1 MARPGAPRKFYDFS
15 GEAGRGEEVPGRAER
30 DARPEE
36 LVKFVAENIIG
47 AEAVF
52 SSSFGPRK
60 VVYCDYTASGRSL
73 GFIEDY
79 IQSEVLPQYGS
90 THTTATVTA
99 LQTTLFR
106 HEARD
111 IIRNAT
117 QASEYDRVVFVGSG
131 ATGALHKLI
140 HGLALDCPPVV
151 MVGPYA
157 HHSSLLP
164 WRELGAK
171 VIRIRETA
179 DGAMDTQHL
188 EEALAQHRGG
198 RGQVIGCFAA
208 ASNVTGTVVDDVKVT
223 QLLHR
228 YGALAFWD
236 YATAAPYV
244 PLRMN
249 PTVPGDTEGHA
260 HKDAIF
266 FSMHKFLG
274 GVQTPGVLVAKERL
288 FRRRDPEVCGG
299 GSVFF
304 VSRDS
309 HRYLQD
315 VETREE
321 GGTPA
326 IVEAV
331 RAGLVMQL
339 KSALSP
345 AFITEC
351 NAHLARVLENLA
363 GSVEELEPLGNL
375 SSPDRLPIL
384 SFVVRHP
391 SSGLLLHHNFVCA
404 VLNDLYGIQ
413 ARGGCACA
421 GPYAQDLLGM
431 SEPLTQRYESLLLED
446 PRLDR
451 THLRRRQEHSDLEM
465 LRPGFV
471 RLNLSFA
478 ASPEQ
483 VDFVV
488 KAVSEVCQNAWRLL
502 PQYILNP
509 ETGEWKHHTNLVFRG
524 RQWLG
529 DISYRGGKFTR
540 PERTFPPGQQDPPP
554 DYTLCLEKA
563 REVFSQASKASQRRQ
578 LPDDTILFQGEAEK
592 LRWFLLPSEAKT
604 ILLGSHTSLSQYPE
618 APFTPVQYPLSAS
631 ELNKRPDFVWEA
643 KEENWVMRRRPWG
656 EVERCDVEDGNGVR
670 EQGKSGSTSKDE
682 KNESG
687 QRTTNIKNTN
697 HSVAN
702 RKTKIGEHYDRKDNK
717 EIVSKAEETR
727 PENENQMETQAKNEG
742 QEEKAHHTEQ
752 CKNEKIEPENEN
764 QIETQAKGEEKEQ
777 KAHTEPNLN
786 SLISVTSGEKCDE
799 TKESSRSQDEVS
811 GEVMCE
817 GLVCLKRRGGGQGT
831 GQETVQRPG
840 KVVAKWHSPPK
851 NIFNPTIEAL
861 TEFDMIHDGD
871 RVMVCLSGGKD
882 SLSLLHTL
890 RQYQFYARARG
901 ITFTLAAATV
911 DPMSAAYDP
920 QPLIPYLASLGVP
933 YFFEQQDILSQAA
946 ELPNLNSICSFC
958 SRMKRGRLY
967 AAARR
972 NNCNVLA
979 FGQHL
984 DDLAESFMMSV
995 FHNGRLRTMKAHY
1008 TVKEEDLR
1016 VIRPFAYVREKD
1028 LRNFAESRKL
1038 PVIPEN
1044 CPACFEAPK
1053 ERQRVKQVL
1062 AQQEVLFPGLY
1073 WSLRSALHPV
1083 MAISRTGV
1091 ESTVF
1096 GKNGVLATSG
1106 NNKALPQHDPEEDE
1120 EET

>member
-1 MARPGAPRKFYDFS
+1 MARPGAHRKFYDFS
-15 GEAGRGEEVPGRAER
+15 GQGGQDGEVPGGTEKNT
-30 DARPEE
+30 RPEE
-36 LVKFVAENIIG
+36 LVKYVAKNIIG
-47 AEAVF
+47 ADATF
-52 SSSFGPRK
+52 SSPFGPRR

-73 GFIEDY
+73 TFIEDY
-79 IQSEVLPQYGS
+79 IRDEVLPQYGS
-90 THTTATVTA
+90 THTTASVTA

-140 HGLALDCPPVV
+140 HGLALDSPPVV
-151 MVGPYA
+151 VVGPFA

-171 VIRIRETA
+171 VIRIQETA
-179 DGAMDTQHL
+179 DGTLDIQHL
-188 EEALAQHRGG
+188 EETLAQHQGG
-198 RGQVIGCFAA
+198 SRQMIGCFAA
-208 ASNVTGTVVDDVKVT
+208 ASNVTGTVVDDITVT

-228 YGALAFWD
+228 FGALAFWD
-236 YATAAPYV
+236 YATAAPYI

-249 PTVPGDTEGHA
+249 PTVPGDSLGHA
-260 HKDAIF
+260 HKDAMF
-266 FSMHKFLG
+266 FSMHKFVG
-274 GVQTPGVLVAKERL
+274 GVQTPGVLVAKESL

-339 KSALSP
+339 TSAITPS
-345 AFITEC
+345 FITDC
-351 NAHLARVLENLA
+351 NAHLARVLEKLA
-363 GSVEELEPLGNL
+363 SSVDELEALGNL
-375 SSPDRLPIL
+375 SSPGRLPML

-391 SSGLLLHHNFVCA
+391 PSGLLLHHNFVCA
-404 VLNDLYGIQ
+404 ILNDLYGIQ

-421 GPYAQDLLGM
+421 GPYAQDLLGL
-431 SEPLTQRYESLLLED
+431 SEPLAQRYESLLLED

-451 THLRRRQEHSDLEM
+451 THLRRRQEHSDLEV

-471 RLNLSFA
+471 RLNLSYT

-483 VDFVV
+483 VDFVIR
-488 KAVSEVCQNAWRLL
+488 AVAEVCRNAWQLL

-509 ETGEWKHHTNLVFRG
+509 ETGEWKHHTNLVFKG

-529 DISYRGGKFTR
+529 NVSYQGGTFTY
-540 PERTFPPGQQDPPP
+540 PSKSFPPDQQDSPP
-554 DYTLCLEKA
+554 DYSQCLEKA
-563 REVFSQASKASQRRQ
+563 QEIFSKAAKASQRRQ
-578 LPDDTILFQGEAEK
+578 LPDDTILFQGEAAA

-604 ILLGSHTSLSQYPE
+604 LLLGVHSSSNHYPE
-618 APFTPVQYPLSAS
+618 APFTPVHYPLSPV
-631 ELNKRPDFVWEA
+631 ELKSRPNFVWEA
-643 KEENWVMRRRPWG
+643 KEENWKFKRLSETERPEMRERDQRQERREEGNARTASNKFNFNNVTSAREAESIEKCRTSEEISLDRLVIG
-656 EVERCDVEDGNGVR
+656 ERR
-670 EQGKSGSTSKDE
+670 
-682 KNESG
+682 
-687 QRTTNIKNTN
+687 KNT
-697 HSVAN
+697 HSNKAN
-702 RKTKIGEHYDRKDNK
+702 KQESSNSSNETDRNQTQNTHSENRNRESDKKTD
-717 EIVSKAEETR
+717 
-727 PENENQMETQAKNEG
+727 PENTHTRQTQSKN
-742 QEEKAHHTEQ
+742 
-752 CKNEKIEPENEN
+752 
-764 QIETQAKGEEKEQ
+764 KGEEEESQ
-777 KAHTEPNLN
+777 SAESPHNF
-786 SLISVTSGEKCDE
+786 SDSAVTNGDQCNETNQSCASEGDSG
-799 TKESSRSQDEVS
+799 V
-811 GEVMCE
+811 VACE
-817 GLVCLKRRGGGQGT
+817 GLKCLVRRSGGQGASKEVVQGT
-831 GQETVQRPG
+831 IQEA
-840 KVVAKWHSPPK
+840 AKWHAPPK
-851 NIFNPTIEAL
+851 NIFNPTVEAL
-861 TEFDMIHDGD
+861 TEFDMIRDGD
-871 RVMVCLSGGKD
+871 CVMVCLSGGKD

-890 RQYQFYARARG
+890 RQYQFYARARKV
-901 ITFTLAAATV
+901 TFTLAAATV

-920 QPLIPYLASLGVP
+920 RPLIPYLASLGVP
-933 YFFEQQDILSQAA
+933 YFFEQQDILGQAA
-946 ELPNLNSICSFC
+946 EQQNLNSICSFC

-984 DDLAESFMMSV
+984 DDLAESFMMSI

-1008 TVKEEDLR
+1008 TVKEGDLR
-1016 VIRPFAYVREKD
+1016 VIRPFVYVREKD
-1028 LRNFAESRKL
+1028 LRNFAESQKL

-1083 MAISRTGV
+1083 MAISKTGV
-1091 ESTVF
+1091 ESSVF
-1096 GKNGVLATSG
+1096 GKNGVLATSLKG
-1106 NNKALPQHDPEEDE
+1106 KILSQHVFEDE
-1120 EET
+1120 EDS

>member
-1 MARPGAPRKFYDFS
+1 MARPGAHRKFYDFS
-15 GEAGRGEEVPGRAER
+15 GQGGQDGEVPGGAEKNT
-30 DARPEE
+30 RPEE
-36 LVKFVAENIIG
+36 LVKYVAKNIIG
-47 AEAVF
+47 ADAVF
-52 SSSFGPRK
+52 SSPFGPRK

-73 GFIEDY
+73 AFIEDY
-79 IQSEVLPQYGS
+79 IRNEVLPHYGS

-117 QASEYDRVVFVGSG
+117 QASEHDRVVFVGTG

-140 HGLALDCPPVV
+140 HGLALDYPPVV
-151 MVGPYA
+151 VVGPFA

-164 WRELGAK
+164 WREVGAK
-171 VIRIRETA
+171 VIRIQETS
-179 DGAMDTQHL
+179 DGSLDMQHL
-188 EEALAQHRGG
+188 EETLAQHQGG
-198 RGQVIGCFAA
+198 SRQVIGCFTA
-208 ASNVTGTVVDDVKVT
+208 ASNVTGTVLDDVTVT

-236 YATAAPYV
+236 YATAAPYI

-249 PTVPGDTEGHA
+249 PTVPGDTHGHT
-260 HKDAIF
+260 HKDAMF
-266 FSMHKFLG
+266 FSMHKFVG
-274 GVQTPGVLVAKERL
+274 GVQTPGVLVAKESL

-339 KSALSP
+339 TSAITPS
-345 AFITEC
+345 FITDC
-351 NAHLARVLENLA
+351 NTHLARVLEKLA
-363 GSVEELEPLGNL
+363 NSVDQLEVLGNF
-375 SSPDRLPIL
+375 SSPGRLPIL

-391 SSGLLLHHNFVCA
+391 ASSLLLHHNFVCA

-421 GPYAQDLLGM
+421 GPYAQDLLGL
-431 SEPLTQRYESLLLED
+431 SEPLAQRYESLLLED

-451 THLRRRQEHSDLEM
+451 THLRRRQEHSDLEV

-471 RLNLSFA
+471 RLNLSYI

-488 KAVSEVCQNAWRLL
+488 SAVAEVCRSAWQLL

-529 DISYRGGKFTR
+529 NVSYKGGTFSYPNKS
-540 PERTFPPGQQDPPP
+540 FPPDQQDPPP
-554 DYTLCLEKA
+554 DYSQCLENA
-563 REVFSQASKASQRRQ
+563 LEVFNKAAKASQRRQ
-578 LPDDTILFQGEAEK
+578 LPDDTILFQGEAAA
-592 LRWFLLPSEAKT
+592 LRWFLLPSEAKSL
-604 ILLGSHTSLSQYPE
+604 LLGAHSSSNHYPE
-618 APFTPVQYPLSAS
+618 APFTPVHYPLSPL
-631 ELNKRPDFVWEA
+631 ELKSRPNFVWEGR
-643 KEENWVMRRRPWG
+643 EENWKCKRPRGETERSEMRKRDQQREKREG
-656 EVERCDVEDGNGVR
+656 SGNTSSNKVNVDSAREVESIENH
-670 EQGKSGSTSKDE
+670 KSSEEISLDRLIIEEG
-682 KNESG
+682 
-687 QRTTNIKNTN
+687 RKNT
-697 HSVAN
+697 HSCKAKEQESNISSNEMDRNQKQDSHSKN
-702 RKTKIGEHYDRKDNK
+702 RNRENDKKADPETTHTGKTQSENRGE
-717 EIVSKAEETR
+717 EEESQSAESSHNSSDL
-727 PENENQMETQAKNEG
+727 PVINGDQCDENQS
-742 QEEKAHHTEQ
+742 
-752 CKNEKIEPENEN
+752 C
-764 QIETQAKGEEKEQ
+764 
-777 KAHTEPNLN
+777 
-786 SLISVTSGEKCDE
+786 TSECGD
-799 TKESSRSQDEVS
+799 S
-811 GEVMCE
+811 GMVACE
-817 GLVCLKRRGGGQGT
+817 GLKCLLRRSEDQGASKEGVRGT
-831 GQETVQRPG
+831 TKEP
-840 KVVAKWHSPPK
+840 AKWRAPPK
-851 NIFNPTIEAL
+851 NIFNPTVEAL
-861 TEFDMIHDGD
+861 TEFDMIRDGD

-890 RQYQFYARARG
+890 RQYQFYARARKV
-901 ITFTLAAATV
+901 TFTLAAATV

-920 QPLIPYLASLGVP
+920 RPLIPYLASLGVP
-933 YFFEQQDILSQAA
+933 YFFEQQDILGQAA
-946 ELPNLNSICSFC
+946 EQQNLNSICSFC

-972 NNCNVLA
+972 NDCNVLA

-984 DDLAESFMMSV
+984 DDLAESFMMSI

-1008 TVKEEDLR
+1008 TVKEDDLR
-1016 VIRPFAYVREKD
+1016 VIRPFVYVREKD
-1028 LRNFAESRKL
+1028 LRNFAESQKL

-1083 MAISRTGV
+1083 MAISKTGV
-1091 ESTVF
+1091 ESSVF
-1096 GKNGVLATSG
+1096 GKNGVLATSLKG
-1106 NNKALPQHDPEEDE
+1106 KIVS
-1120 EET
+1120 TCF